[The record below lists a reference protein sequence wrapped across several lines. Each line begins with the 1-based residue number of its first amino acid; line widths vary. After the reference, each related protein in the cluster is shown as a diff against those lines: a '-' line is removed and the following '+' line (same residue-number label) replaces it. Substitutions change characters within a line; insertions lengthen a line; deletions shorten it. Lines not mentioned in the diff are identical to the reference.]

1 MAIPLA
7 AFLLFLEFFFES
19 LSYSNFRKSN
29 ALRLILYM
37 MLINYEDFLLELE
50 SIQTKLSELNKEVQ
64 INKYDLKTFMIQ
76 KEGLLDEL
84 YRCEI
89 MYKSALLDIR
99 KIQNQLNA
107 LETLG
112 FVKQQEYLKSQMRS
126 YRKGFS
132 EERNLLVQLGS

>member
-1 MAIPLA
+1 
-7 AFLLFLEFFFES
+7 
-19 LSYSNFRKSN
+19 
-29 ALRLILYM
+29 M
-37 MLINYEDFLLELE
+37 MPINYEDFLLEFE
-50 SIQTKLSELNKEVQ
+50 SIQMELSELSKEVQ
-64 INKYDLKTFMIQ
+64 INKYDLKTFMVQ

-107 LETLG
+107 LETSG